1 MFSFVCFTILRNVPA
16 NFSEC
21 SGKLFPRLL
30 LYHWRWKA
38 VVESCW
44 KQTTGNINFYGSFY
58 WLHYDFVSWIINW
71 RPHINLD
78 IKIAGTVAIAR
89 PVSYKASDL
98 HMIKWKILLNLAR
111 QLALEKIPPA
121 KDPTYFTLHF
131 AILHNKFR
139 NWGMFLKQN

>member
-121 KDPTYFTLHF
+121 KDPKRTFF
-131 AILHNKFR
+131 KRCSDILHVTFCNIA
-139 NWGMFLKQN
+139 QQI

>member
-1 MFSFVCFTILRNVPA
+1 MFVLPFYGMFRQTFRNVPA
-16 NFSEC
+16 NFSHDC
-21 SGKLFPRLL
+21 YF
-30 LYHWRWKA
+30 
-38 VVESCW
+38 
-44 KQTTGNINFYGSFY
+44 TTGGERQLLKAAENRQLEILIFYGSFY
-58 WLHYDFVSWIINW
+58 WLNYDFVSWIINW

-121 KDPTYFTLHF
+121 KDPKRTFF
-131 AILHNKFR
+131 KRCSDILHVTFCNIA
-139 NWGMFLKQN
+139 QQI